1 MWDQLLR
8 LLLLHALFL
17 RICKVHGIIIPSPR
31 IILLPP
37 PDPILPRLHAKHRGL
52 LQLLRRARDAI
63 PSGKAQIIQRVGPT
77 FFREFHSEIHDARPW
92 LLHWELYFVRVAAA
106 YPPAW
111 LDLGGYWNWHFL
123 LLVFIIIFLSMRF
136 IRRWSGRRRPHF
148 SHFRMKICVS
158 IRRPMKR
165 KQQHVAPK
173 RNCPLFCILANQA
186 HAAPQL
192 KKHGDRPVEECGV
205 RQHGG
210 RGGSR

>member
-1 MWDQLLR
+1 MIHVFPLPLFQILSHFCIQLAHWSRWPNTLFQCFFPMRKHSHFDHGRTHDRGGSSSSVCTVDQDMWDQLLR

-136 IRRWSGRRRPHF
+136 IR
-148 SHFRMKICVS
+148 
-158 IRRPMKR
+158 
-165 KQQHVAPK
+165 
-173 RNCPLFCILANQA
+173 
-186 HAAPQL
+186 
-192 KKHGDRPVEECGV
+192 
-205 RQHGG
+205 
-210 RGGSR
+210 